1 MAFKIF
7 LLCIF
12 ETKWW
17 WLDIPTSHVLL
28 ELLNKSSWFVN
39 IKSMHVGFMDW
50 KHVGDE
56 MRLFMLKRL
65 NNSSKCLFSIVKL
78 KSPINKILSY
88 FVENAFI
95 VLGRLLIKN
104 SSFWLGGL

>member
-1 MAFKIF
+1 
-7 LLCIF
+7 
-12 ETKWW
+12 
-17 WLDIPTSHVLL
+17 
-28 ELLNKSSWFVN
+28 
-39 IKSMHVGFMDW
+39 
-50 KHVGDE
+50 

-95 VLGRLLIKN
+95 VLDSLLVH
-104 SSFWLGGL
+104 SFVLFDHKVVTKT

>member
-1 MAFKIF
+1 MLPFEIF
-7 LLCIF
+7 LLSIV

-17 WLDIPTSHVLL
+17 WSDIPTSHVL

-39 IKSMHVGFMDW
+39 SKSMHVGFMDW

-56 MRLFMLKRL
+56 MLKRL
-65 NNSSKCLFSIVKL
+65 SNYSKCLFSIVKL

-88 FVENAFI
+88 FVANSSI
-95 VLGRLLIKN
+95 VLHRLLMKN
-104 SSFWLGGL
+104 SSFSLAGL